1 MKIRLIGARAPKWV
15 VLATCLAAAGCV
27 AMEETK
33 QAQQPRDEGVYR
45 TGSRLPSRDTTSGAP
60 VGTLSKEDWLGA
72 TRRQEG
78 ASPPIGTAG
87 N

>member
-1 MKIRLIGARAPKWV
+1 
-15 VLATCLAAAGCV
+15 
-27 AMEETK
+27 MEETQ

-45 TGSRLPSRDTTSGAP
+45 TGSRLPSRDTTSGAS

>member
-1 MKIRLIGARAPKWV
+1 MTIDRFGVRALRWA
-15 VLATCLAAAGCV
+15 VLALCGAAAGC
-27 AMEETK
+27 ATLEEP
-33 QAQQPRDEGVYR
+33 AQTAKSRDEGVYR
-45 TGSRLPSRDTTSGAP
+45 TGSRLPSRDTTSGAS